1 MVLKTT
7 KVPKYYRISQR
18 IINMICSGNLKPGM
32 QPPSE
37 NEIIDKY
44 NVSNITFTNQRSNLA
59 FILGRQGLQCI
70 RVSFLNGFIIH
81 FTPFTYSR
89 PNASNSIGRVCSS
102 VISIPTSVRMRLY
115 HLTFI
120 LKELWYRRKM
130 ISWKW

>member
-1 MVLKTT
+1 
-7 KVPKYYRISQR
+7 
-18 IINMICSGNLKPGM
+18 MICSGNLKPGM

-102 VISIPTSVRMRLY
+102 VMLIGYFHPHLGKDAIVPFNVHLERALVPQENDIMEVVRKVL
-115 HLTFI
+115 HL
-120 LKELWYRRKM
+120 
-130 ISWKW
+130 